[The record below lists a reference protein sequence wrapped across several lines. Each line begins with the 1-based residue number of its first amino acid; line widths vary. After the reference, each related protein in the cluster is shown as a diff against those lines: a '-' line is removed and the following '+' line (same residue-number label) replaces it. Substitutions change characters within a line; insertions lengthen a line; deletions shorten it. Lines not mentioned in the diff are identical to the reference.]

1 MLVPGVLLFI
11 VWLHSCD
18 LLHRF
23 RDYHEFLLTPD
34 DHTHQRCNSGILYV
48 LCCLLAHLCSFPA
61 MGQPFF
67 LKKNLNFFMGPLMP
81 CGDVCRARPLGFR
94 TMVDLSH
101 ACLIDCAMVSV
112 DLPLSA
118 SPADPL
124 MTSMS
129 ADPLSTYFF
138 K

>member
-1 MLVPGVLLFI
+1 MTTIHTKGVTVEYLTYYIIYYRTYAVSLPWDNLF
-11 VWLHSCD
+11 
-18 LLHRF
+18 F
-23 RDYHEFLLTPD
+23 E
-34 DHTHQRCNSGILYV
+34 
-48 LCCLLAHLCSFPA
+48 
-61 MGQPFF
+61 
-67 LKKNLNFFMGPLMP
+67 KKNLNFFIWPLMP

-112 DLPLSA
+112 DSPLSA